1 MKSEDVKAL
10 VEAGFEDADVAV
22 EGEGDRFLIRVISD
36 AFEGLMPVKKQQLV
50 YSCINP
56 QIAARLANGAARLQR
71 LEPALA
77 EQLSAALRE
86 LRPAASANL
95 AEVLDRIL

>member
-36 AFEGLMPVKKQQLV
+36 AFEGLMPVKKQQH
-50 YSCINP
+50 
-56 QIAARLANGAARLQR
+56 Q
-71 LEPALA
+71 PA
-77 EQLSAALRE
+77 
-86 LRPAASANL
+86 
-95 AEVLDRIL
+95 DRR

>member
-36 AFEGLMPVKKQQLV
+36 AFEGLMPVKREQMIYACVQQYLNDGTIHTV
-50 YSCINP
+50 TNRHFTRAEWETA
-56 QIAARLANGAARLQR
+56 QKKGLA
-71 LEPALA
+71 
-77 EQLSAALRE
+77 
-86 LRPAASANL
+86 
-95 AEVLDRIL
+95 

>member
-22 EGEGDRFLIRVISD
+22 EGEGDRFLIRVI
-36 AFEGLMPVKKQQLV
+36 FEGLMPVKKQQLV

-56 QIAARLANGAARLQR
+56 QIADNSIHAVSIKTFTRAEWEKAQKMGLA
-71 LEPALA
+71 
-77 EQLSAALRE
+77 
-86 LRPAASANL
+86 
-95 AEVLDRIL
+95 

>member
-1 MKSEDVKAL
+1 MKSEDVEAL

-56 QIAARLANGAARLQR
+56 QIADNSIHAVSIKTFTRAEWEKAQKMGLA
-71 LEPALA
+71 
-77 EQLSAALRE
+77 
-86 LRPAASANL
+86 
-95 AEVLDRIL
+95 

>member
-50 YSCINP
+50 YATINE
-56 QIAARLANGAARLQR
+56 QIQSNTIHAVQIITYT
-71 LEPALA
+71 PAEWEKA
-77 EQLSAALRE
+77 QKMG
-86 LRPAASANL
+86 
-95 AEVLDRIL
+95 IG

>member
-36 AFEGLMPVKKQQLV
+36 SFEGLMPVTKQQLV
-50 YSCINP
+50 YSCIHP
-56 QIAARLANGAARLQR
+56 HIAANSIHAVSIKTFTRAEWEKAQKMGLA
-71 LEPALA
+71 
-77 EQLSAALRE
+77 
-86 LRPAASANL
+86 
-95 AEVLDRIL
+95 